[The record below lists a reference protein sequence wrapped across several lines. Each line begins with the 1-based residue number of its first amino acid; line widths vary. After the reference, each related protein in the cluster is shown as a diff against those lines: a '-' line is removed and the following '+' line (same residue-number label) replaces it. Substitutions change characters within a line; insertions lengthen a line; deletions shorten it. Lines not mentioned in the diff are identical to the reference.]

1 MSAIKIFQKEQK
13 AGAVVE
19 ENGWVV
25 IEMGASYF
33 NTETVAAGDKWR
45 QEGGVVVYEVAGAHL
60 ERGDI
65 YLRQLGPLRSAWE
78 TIKDCTS

>member
-25 IEMGASYF
+25 IEMGAS
-33 NTETVAAGDKWR
+33 
-45 QEGGVVVYEVAGAHL
+45 
-60 ERGDI
+60 
-65 YLRQLGPLRSAWE
+65 
-78 TIKDCTS
+78 